1 MHIHIFKNDMVDHM
15 IFFIAHT
22 VSTHIE
28 GRRSIFVQG
37 FLSGG
42 IFKFCTFLPQK
53 VDFWAKKWRFIQS
66 GTLIK
71 SGVVFMRIRYVREY
85 IF

>member
-1 MHIHIFKNDMVDHM
+1 MA
-15 IFFIAHT
+15 FFENT

-66 GTLIK
+66 GALIK
-71 SGVVFMRIRYVREY
+71 SGLLLASIRYA
-85 IF
+85 IFY